1 MCNHCGRKSEF
12 EHLSTTIRHWLF
24 QICCLSKYPIY
35 FWYYLSAPLSISTI
49 KPYMSLLPVPLPASL
64 GFGSSLYSF
73 RVASANSMRLLL
85 SLPRWNY
92 RRREAQIGTMRR
104 CGTNG
109 PNDKK
114 SCLVFINGWIN
125 GILIFVC
132 YIVIVNMDPMLSI
145 LRSNLSVCFNVLSM
159 FLSHSHLPN

>member
-1 MCNHCGRKSEF
+1 MNIIIIYCVLKGSQLTSCFDMCNHCGRKSEF

-35 FWYYLSAPLSISTI
+35 FWYYFSALLSISTI

-64 GFGSSLYSF
+64 GFGRSLYSF

-92 RRREAQIGTMRR
+92 RGEAQIGTMRYQW
-104 CGTNG
+104 TQ
-109 PNDKK
+109 
-114 SCLVFINGWIN
+114 
-125 GILIFVC
+125 
-132 YIVIVNMDPMLSI
+132 
-145 LRSNLSVCFNVLSM
+145 
-159 FLSHSHLPN
+159 